1 MGNGPTQ
8 VAMACL
14 LAQRVG
20 SPRRSDTLPGLYRH
34 TEVSSRVD
42 GVSDMVHVY
51 IVRCNFAKPEQMKKM
66 ECLV

>member
-20 SPRRSDTLPGLYRH
+20 SPRRVLTSGVRLILYTRLIR
-34 TEVSSRVD
+34 EL
-42 GVSDMVHVY
+42 G
-51 IVRCNFAKPEQMKKM
+51 IKAE
-66 ECLV
+66 